1 MNTYYI
7 SLDNMVAVQA
17 ESEEQARE
25 AAKDTFVEIL
35 QRDTDVGLEVDLEN
49 TED

>member
-1 MNTYYI
+1 MNTYFI
-7 SLDNMVAVQA
+7 SLENMVAVQA

-35 QRDTDVGLEVDLEN
+35 QRDTDVVLEVELEN
-49 TED
+49 AED